1 MQRKPL
7 LQPANPR
14 KYNVLN
20 LGPGL
25 GLGGAATDA
34 LGFRALQVRRGDP
47 ALVVGLCAGRDSG
60 AIGTDNSNLVSG
72 VDLLGAERRLLCAL
86 ATLTAALL
94 LGEEGG
100 DPGVVDEVGDSAED
114 AENNEVQENARS
126 RVRLQVRGTNNGVD
140 E

>member
-47 ALVVGLCAGRDSG
+47 ALVVGLCAGGDSG
-60 AIGTDNSNLVSG
+60 AVGTNNSNLIG
-72 VDLLGAERRLLCAL
+72 RVDLLGAERRLLRAL
-86 ATLTAALL
+86 ATLAAALL

>member
-60 AIGTDNSNLVSG
+60 AIGTDNSNLISG
-72 VDLLGAERRLLCAL
+72 VDLLGAERRLLRAL